1 MLRVSSDGLIKPGAE
16 RVRVFLGY
24 STAPAVAAAAAAP
37 SPLTSP
43 PSPDKRHRD
52 AEETTGR
59 LQIFI
64 ESVGASGFMDAR
76 SGPL

>member
-24 STAPAVAAAAAAP
+24 STAAVAAL
-37 SPLTSP
+37 SLSTLP
-43 PSPDKRHRD
+43 PSDKRHT
-52 AEETTGR
+52 EEPTGR

-64 ESVGASGFMDAR
+64 ESVGESGFMGAR
-76 SGPL
+76 SRPL

>member
-24 STAPAVAAAAAAP
+24 STAPAVAAAP

-52 AEETTGR
+52 AEEATGR

-76 SGPL
+76 SGLL

>member
-24 STAPAVAAAAAAP
+24 STAAVAAL
-37 SPLTSP
+37 PLTSQP
-43 PSPDKRHRD
+43 FPLSSDKRHT
-52 AEETTGR
+52 EEPTGR

-64 ESVGASGFMDAR
+64 ESVGESGFMGAR
-76 SGPL
+76 SPRRCK